1 MLTLTHLIEGGRQL
15 DAQQR
20 LKRFVERENK
30 MRIREAE
37 ANFTNTSISDSSIEY
52 SIAAFNT
59 LQEITKIYHN
69 GKNELQIN
77 ANMLLMLSIVEDY
90 SCLGRQLCHLGQTN
104 RHTFSSLMEGIVLR
118 LTSFA
123 LMWIQ
128 LEDRS
133 QSFIQFLEN
142 VTKDDFDEY
151 LDCDMIFYKCQ
162 S

>member
-37 ANFTNTSISDSSIEY
+37 ANFTNSSISDSSIEY

-69 GKNELQIN
+69 GKKELQIN
-77 ANMLLMLSIVEDY
+77 VNKYV
-90 SCLGRQLCHLGQTN
+90 
-104 RHTFSSLMEGIVLR
+104 V
-118 LTSFA
+118 
-123 LMWIQ
+123 
-128 LEDRS
+128 
-133 QSFIQFLEN
+133 N
-142 VTKDDFDEY
+142 VVNCRGLFV
-151 LDCDMIFYKCQ
+151 FG
-162 S
+162 